1 MATNN
6 SNQGFAAM
14 KEDDPARQRDIAAD
28 GGHSQG
34 KKSNPANFANRS
46 KKEMAKIS
54 KAGGESSHGGGNNS

>member
-14 KEDDPARQRDIAAD
+14 KKNNPEKQRDIAAK

-34 KKSNPANFANRS
+34 QENNPANFANRS
-46 KKEMAKIS
+46 KKEMEKIS
-54 KAGGESSHGGGNNS
+54 KAGGAASHEGGNNS